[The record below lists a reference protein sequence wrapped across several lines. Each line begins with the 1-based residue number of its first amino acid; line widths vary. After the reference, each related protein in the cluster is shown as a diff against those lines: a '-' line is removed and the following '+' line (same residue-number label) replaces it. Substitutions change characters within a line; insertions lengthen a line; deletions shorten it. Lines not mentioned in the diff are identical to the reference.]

1 MLMEELFSRG
11 IMTMGPSRVDPS
23 RQVGTF
29 KPDYLAGLPALR
41 ASELEKFRWIV
52 GEWNHENSVPATRV
66 SPAYIDIGSSRYAFG
81 EGGNWVC
88 IVAPNG
94 REIPLITF
102 DPFSRQWI
110 YTLTNGAYCTLRSS
124 EGWTHT
130 ADGDQIVFTGLM
142 TMIGINRDWRMTW
155 TRKGSDEFGFINEER
170 AEDAPSS
177 GSWAYIDEWR
187 FRRRTGNPA

>member
-23 RQVGTF
+23 RQVGIF
-29 KPDYLAGLPALR
+29 QPDYLAGLPALR
-41 ASELEKFRWIV
+41 TAEMEKFRWIV
-52 GEWNHENSVPATRV
+52 GEWNYENTVPATRAN
-66 SPAYIDIGSSRYAFG
+66 PAYADIGSSRYAFD

-88 IVAPNG
+88 AIAPNG

-102 DPFSRQWI
+102 DPFSHQWI

-124 EGWTHT
+124 EGWTRPHT
-130 ADGDQIVFTGLM
+130 AAGDQIVFTGLM

-155 TRKGSDEFGFINEER
+155 TRKGTDEFGFVNEER
-170 AEDAPSS
+170 LYAISS
-177 GSWAYIDEWR
+177 WDYIDEWR
-187 FRRRTGNPA
+187 FRRKAEQTD